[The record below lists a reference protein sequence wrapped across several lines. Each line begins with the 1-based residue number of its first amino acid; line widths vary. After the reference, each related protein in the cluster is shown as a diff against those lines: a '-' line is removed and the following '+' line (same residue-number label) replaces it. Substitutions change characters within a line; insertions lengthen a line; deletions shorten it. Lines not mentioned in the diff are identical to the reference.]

1 MCLKLPPDKQ
11 AFTAFYWLTN
21 PTGIFLSSMIAFTLD
36 HRPWTPDPGQP
47 GPWTAWTLDSLASP
61 WTAWTLDSLAT
72 PLTLDPWQP
81 VFTLEILA
89 FTLDSLDTGQL
100 GFTLD
105 SLDTGQPGVTL
116 DPGQPGHPGLH
127 VQWKRLIQKQDSV
140 ITKIIS
146 KPRLS
151 KYDTEYLNATRYHR
165 ANLISLGISIQLNV
179 SL

>member
-1 MCLKLPPDKQ
+1 MDCSSERQHVSQVTSWQTGLHCFLLTDKPNWNISVFHDCLHPGP
-11 AFTAFYWLTN
+11 
-21 PTGIFLSSMIAFTLD
+21 STLD
-36 HRPWTPDPGQP
+36 P

-127 VQWKRLIQKQDSV
+127 VQWKRLIQNRTVLSQKLSQNQDFQNM
-140 ITKIIS
+140 I
-146 KPRLS
+146 
-151 KYDTEYLNATRYHR
+151 LN
-165 ANLISLGISIQLNV
+165 I
-179 SL
+179 